1 MRCFSK
7 ISRVV
12 RQMEKGD
19 QRSPQHNRIIGP
31 RLAMEVRS
39 VGRWSHVDE
48 PELIQGGLL
57 SFPLLETKK

>member
-1 MRCFSK
+1 
-7 ISRVV
+7 
-12 RQMEKGD
+12 MEKGD

-48 PELIQGGLL
+48 PELIQVGLL